1 MDSNFDLFIAK
12 QQEVVSG
19 TELPLFCEYAI
30 DFESGQPLYENED
43 IVTLIGNEALK
54 VWIFRALKT
63 ERNRY
68 AIHSEYYGSDL
79 REHIGTI
86 YNESIKQVLMQEQI
100 KDCLLVNPYLANV
113 YNFSFEKQEND
124 VKITFSVDTVYG
136 TLEQEVQLG
145 Y

>member
-86 YNESIKQVLMQEQI
+86 YNEYIKQVLMQEQI

>member
-43 IVTLIGNEALK
+43 IVTLTGNEALK

-113 YNFSFEKQEND
+113 YNFSFEKQENV
-124 VKITFSVDTVYG
+124 VKITFSVNTVYG
-136 TLEQEVQLG
+136 TLKQEVQLG

>member
-1 MDSNFDLFIAK
+1 MDRNFDLFITK

-19 TELPLFCEYAI
+19 TELPFCEYAI

-43 IVTLIGNEALK
+43 IVTLTGNEALK

-68 AIHSEYYGSDL
+68 TVHSEHYGSDL

-86 YNESIKQVLMQEQI
+86 YNESIKEVLMQEQI
-100 KDCLLVNPYLANV
+100 KDCLLVNPYLTNV

>member
-1 MDSNFDLFIAK
+1 MDNNFDIFIEK
-12 QQEVVSG
+12 QSEEEQEA
-19 TELPLFCEYAI
+19 LPLFCEYAI
-30 DFESGQPLYENED
+30 DFETGQPVYENGD
-43 IVTLIGNEALK
+43 IVVLQGKEALK

-63 ERNRY
+63 ERKRY
-68 AIHSEYYGSDL
+68 PVHSEHYGSEL

-100 KDCLLVNPYLANV
+100 KDCLLANPYLTKV

-124 VKITFSVDTVYG
+124 VKITFSVDSIYG

>member
-19 TELPLFCEYAI
+19 TELPLFYEYAI
-30 DFESGQPLYENED
+30 DFESGQHLYENED
-43 IVTLIGNEALK
+43 IVTLFGNEALK